1 MDLKLI
7 DKLGRVKE
15 EIGLAMVG
23 QREVVDLTLTA
34 LLAGGHVL
42 LEGVPGLGKTLLA
55 RTLAQVLDIS
65 YNRIQFTPDLM
76 PSDITGTNLIL
87 AGRDEFEFRQGP
99 VFASLVLADEINRAT
114 PKTQSALLESMQ
126 EGRVTVFGETHDLPR
141 PFFVIAT
148 QNPLEMEGTYPLP
161 EAQLDR
167 FLFKVLVPYP
177 SLEELREIV
186 TLTTGVSQAEI
197 EPIMTGTEILAVNRL
212 AREVPVAEK
221 VLEFALKILV
231 ATHPG
236 NANATP
242 MVKQYVQVGASPRG
256 IQSIILAARVKALLE
271 GRYNVSFADIE
282 KVSLPALRHRLFLNF
297 EAQGSG
303 ISPDSIIAEILA
315 GTERG

>member
-1 MDLKLI
+1 MDVKLI

-87 AGRDEFEFRQGP
+87 AGRDEFEFRRGP

-197 EPIMTGTEILAVNRL
+197 EPIMTGAEILAVNRL

-236 NANATP
+236 NALATP

>member
-87 AGRDEFEFRQGP
+87 AGRDEFEFRRGP